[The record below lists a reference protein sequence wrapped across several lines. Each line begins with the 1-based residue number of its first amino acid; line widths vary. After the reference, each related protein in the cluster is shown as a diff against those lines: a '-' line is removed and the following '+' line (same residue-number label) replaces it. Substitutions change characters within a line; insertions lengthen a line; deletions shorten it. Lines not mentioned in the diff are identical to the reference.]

1 MIINAR
7 ASEGWGPSGEGT
19 SKMPSLEPIDHV
31 APGSESLLLVMLLF
45 PAVETIAFEAREA
58 VSGWTRS

>member
-1 MIINAR
+1 
-7 ASEGWGPSGEGT
+7 
-19 SKMPSLEPIDHV
+19 MPSLEPIDHV